1 MDNNNETAQSPQQ
14 PDQPEQP
21 EQSQQS
27 APSAAPEEK
36 SAEKSAE
43 DAPQDAKKPGR
54 IKQMLTRIKHDIV
67 TIYLIGK
74 DPRLSKGIQIFALCI
89 IAYAV
94 SPVDLIPDFIPV
106 IGYLDDIILL
116 VPAAYFL
123 YKMVPPEILK
133 ELRQKA
139 VDADVEITRGMK
151 IGAISFVLIMWTAFV
166 LAIYFFIIR

>member
-14 PDQPEQP
+14 PE
-21 EQSQQS
+21 QS

-36 SAEKSAE
+36 SSEKPA

-151 IGAISFVLIMWTAFV
+151 IGAISFVLIMWAAFV